1 MNRSAWLRLA
11 PVAVLLALGATPMA
25 SAQEHFQAVV
35 RGTQETPA
43 NASVGRGHLDL
54 TISADGTQ
62 ISYTLV
68 YPSVPGGVTQAHLH
82 LGQLSVAGGIFLFLC
97 TNLGNGPAGTQA
109 CPDAPGQVSGTWTA
123 SDITSGAAGQGIEG
137 IDQDDVQVAGQAAGP
152 RVRSPPSR
160 MPWTRACICAS
171 PSVPEPTAV

>member
-123 SDITSGAAGQGIEG
+123 SDITSGAAGQGIAPGDFKAVLRSIRNGVVYVNVHSHTYPPGE
-137 IDQDDVQVAGQAAGP
+137 VRGQILP
-152 RVRSPPSR
+152 KQ
-160 MPWTRACICAS
+160 
-171 PSVPEPTAV
+171 